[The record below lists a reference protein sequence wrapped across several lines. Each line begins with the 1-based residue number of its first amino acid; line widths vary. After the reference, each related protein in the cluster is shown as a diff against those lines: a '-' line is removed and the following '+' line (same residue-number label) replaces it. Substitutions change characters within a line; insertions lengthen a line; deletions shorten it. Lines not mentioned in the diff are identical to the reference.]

1 MRSKWKTLLS
11 RTLLTAGLT
20 GTPFAVYCGR
30 GSGTEDGYTN
40 LPVNLSKDYTP
51 VRCRDG
57 ETIRE
62 DRLKKNAEVAAI
74 SDPYDSHHVIAA
86 WVGGQGIISTVSFD
100 AGHRWSKPRPLPLT
114 ACLNKEG
121 EDFKGG
127 ADEWITIGPDKTI
140 YVSALVGYRRIDR
153 QALLV
158 DASKDG
164 GLTWQNPVV
173 VPADPKL
180 NSDIDNTSIAADT
193 EIPGLVYAATESIHD
208 ETTSSI
214 GFSRTVDGG
223 KTWSPIREV
232 VKLTRGQ
239 RFPGPQLLF
248 ESRSKRLYTFARV
261 QESGKSWIVR
271 IYSDDRGIS
280 WSDPARIVECISLQ
294 SEPQLGAAKIA
305 FESAQDILHVVE
317 DEKSGRIY
325 LVFADARAT
334 NGRHLGISLVLSPD
348 QGRSWEQPV
357 AVSTAS
363 DGHAFQPAVAV
374 NSKQEIGVSYYDTRS
389 VFPERPG
396 KTLPIAVWLTIVG
409 SGAKTSELRLD
420 QFNYQGLE
428 RRGLLDYQA
437 LIAIDGRFHAAYTKT
452 NLKADEVAPI
462 GAAENV
468 TDIFF
473 Q

>member
-1 MRSKWKTLLS
+1 MRSRWKTLLS
-11 RTLLTAGLT
+11 RTLLAAGLT
-20 GTPFAVYCGR
+20 GMPLAVYCGR
-30 GSGTEDGYTN
+30 GSGTEVGYTN

-51 VRCRDG
+51 VRCRNE

-62 DRLKKNAEVAAI
+62 DRVKKNAEVAAI
-74 SDPYDSHHVIAA
+74 SDPYNSHHVIAA
-86 WVGGQGIISTVSFD
+86 WVGGQGIISSVSFD
-100 AGHRWSKPRPLPLT
+100 AGQRWNKPRPLPLT
-114 ACLNKEG
+114 ACLNKEL

-127 ADEWITIGPDKTI
+127 ADEWITIGPDKTV
-140 YVSALVGYRRIDR
+140 YVSALVGYRRMDR

-164 GLTWQNPVV
+164 GLTWQDPVV
-173 VPADPKL
+173 IPSDLKL

-193 EIPGLVYAATESIHD
+193 EVPGLVYVATESIHD

-248 ESRSKRLYTFARV
+248 ESRSKRLYTFSKV

-280 WSDPARIVECISLQ
+280 WSDPARIAECISLQ

-305 FESAQDILHVVE
+305 FEPAQDILHVVE

-348 QGRSWEQPV
+348 QGRSW
-357 AVSTAS
+357 
-363 DGHAFQPAVAV
+363 
-374 NSKQEIGVSYYDTRS
+374 
-389 VFPERPG
+389 
-396 KTLPIAVWLTIVG
+396 
-409 SGAKTSELRLD
+409 
-420 QFNYQGLE
+420 
-428 RRGLLDYQA
+428 
-437 LIAIDGRFHAAYTKT
+437 
-452 NLKADEVAPI
+452 
-462 GAAENV
+462 
-468 TDIFF
+468 
-473 Q
+473 